1 MKIKN
6 TNEKKN
12 SNNLKINHKYM
23 KKKTLQLNKK
33 DVAHI
38 QTWKF
43 SEINS
48 IYIFNPLHQS
58 LKKLLH
64 N

>member
-1 MKIKN
+1 
-6 TNEKKN
+6 
-12 SNNLKINHKYM
+12 M

-33 DVAHI
+33 GVAHI
-38 QTWKF
+38 QTWNF

-48 IYIFNPLHQS
+48 IHIFNPLHQS